1 MIQGRIR
8 TTWAGTASYSY
19 DILGRLTTET
29 RSLAGANGAP
39 VSKTVSYDYN
49 LDGSLCKLHYPSGAA
64 VTYAPWQNGSVA
76 VSVPRPSGLAASP

>member
-8 TTWAGTASYSY
+8 TIGAGTASYSY

-39 VSKTVSYDYN
+39 VFKTVSYDYN
-49 LDGSLCKLHYPSGAA
+49 LDGSLYKHYPSGAA
-64 VTYAPWQNGSVA
+64 VTYAPWQNGNVA
-76 VSVPRPSGLAASP
+76 VSVPRPFGLPARP